1 MDGAFANSQDTG
13 AVKALVRLHHLPVL
27 KPERKTLWK
36 AILDKRMDEKRGFP
50 DAPVNH
56 KEMYDDTL
64 VSCFGAKG
72 KFTSTVFEQNFACIC
87 HTSVAGEA
95 DGVVLSL
102 CLLQPVT

>member
-1 MDGAFANSQDTG
+1 MDGALANRQDPG

-36 AILDKRMDEKRGFP
+36 AILDKTMDEKRGFP
-50 DAPVNH
+50 DASVNG

-72 KFTSTVFEQNFACIC
+72 KSNSVF
-87 HTSVAGEA
+87 SVIFSHYG
-95 DGVVLSL
+95 LPSL
-102 CLLQPVT
+102 DTCMAT